1 MISFYEVYN
10 EKVLYASCVKGLNHF
25 SIQIYDLLNLRESFK
40 MGGLE
45 LREGKDG
52 NQIVGLTKI
61 PIRSVREALEN
72 LEIGLRVTFQ
82 QLGLA

>member
-1 MISFYEVYN
+1 
-10 EKVLYASCVKGLNHF
+10 
-25 SIQIYDLLNLRESFK
+25 